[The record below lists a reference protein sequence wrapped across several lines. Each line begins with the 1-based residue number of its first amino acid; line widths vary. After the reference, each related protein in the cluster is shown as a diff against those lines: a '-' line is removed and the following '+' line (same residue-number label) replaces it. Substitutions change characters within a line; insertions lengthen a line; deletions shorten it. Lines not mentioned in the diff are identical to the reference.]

1 MKNFPLTVSRY
12 REDFREYEKENISN
26 ASYHNGIINIGNFF
40 EKVIDNYGMYYK
52 YKGIYFKIKNK
63 KNKNIDLTNEEVKI
77 WNREIFY
84 IYK

>member
-1 MKNFPLTVSRY
+1 
-12 REDFREYEKENISN
+12 
-26 ASYHNGIINIGNFF
+26 
-40 EKVIDNYGMYYK
+40 MYYK